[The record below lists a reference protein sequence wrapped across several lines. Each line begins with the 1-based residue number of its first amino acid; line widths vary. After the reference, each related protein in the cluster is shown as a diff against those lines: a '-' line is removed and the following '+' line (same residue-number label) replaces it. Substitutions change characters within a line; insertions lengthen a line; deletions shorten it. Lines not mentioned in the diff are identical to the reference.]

1 MKIIMSQHSTP
12 KGRFDLGKFIIAK
25 VVKGKQK
32 FEMVVDPEVA
42 HRAKKTLQE
51 LRQEKKEQDLT
62 VVDVM
67 QEKQINLND
76 IFPTF
81 DIFTDLKKGDRCT
94 DEILVETFET
104 AEGRSVAA
112 HFMLEAE
119 FAWTQDQR
127 DKWLEKKK
135 KQIITILARNSV
147 NPQTKKPHP
156 PKRIEKAMEEARVS
170 IDLNQTAEE
179 QIDGILKKIQLIIPI
194 RIEAVKM
201 AVKVPAQYAA
211 KAYNIVDR
219 YAQIQ
224 SSEWQND
231 GSWIGMISLPA
242 GVQLEMLDKLNKMS
256 HGRMESKLLK

>member
-1 MKIIMSQHSTP
+1 M
-12 KGRFDLGKFIIAK
+12 
-25 VVKGKQK
+25 VKGKQK

-94 DEILVETFET
+94 DEMLVETFET

-119 FAWTQDQR
+119 LYWPMPRFTCDS
-127 DKWLEKKK
+127 DDE
-135 KQIITILARNSV
+135 
-147 NPQTKKPHP
+147 
-156 PKRIEKAMEEARVS
+156 
-170 IDLNQTAEE
+170 
-179 QIDGILKKIQLIIPI
+179 
-194 RIEAVKM
+194 
-201 AVKVPAQYAA
+201 
-211 KAYNIVDR
+211 
-219 YAQIQ
+219 
-224 SSEWQND
+224 
-231 GSWIGMISLPA
+231 WIGTKYDISIFSKMNNLLP
-242 GVQLEMLDKLNKMS
+242 LFRKLSFPLTVPLGFAFPPPSNNAPPTF
-256 HGRMESKLLK
+256 